1 MSKKSI
7 LVTFVS
13 TIVVVVGVGLLSYFM
28 FTNQP
33 SADIVPP
40 TPPTPPSNAPAVK
53 PPVPP
58 VPRLKGDILDD
69 GIVNALDINSVIV
82 HWKQIAKEYNLVD
95 DTSEKVGTISAL
107 DLGMTIKYWG
117 CSEAKGVKDCPYL
130 TAAEAVTGTPTPT
143 CQNAPAPCSS
153 TGKLPAVT
161 GKDDKGCSIWAKCP
175 TATATSTSTDA
186 LPPVPAIPSQTTN

>member
-1 MSKKSI
+1 MSKKAI

-13 TIVVVVGVGLLSYFM
+13 TMVVVVGVGLLSYFM

-40 TPPTPPSNAPAVK
+40 TPPTPPSNAPAAK

-58 VPRLKGDILDD
+58 IPRLKGDILDD

-82 HWKQIAKEYNLVD
+82 HWKQIAQEYNLVD
-95 DTSEKVGTISAL
+95 DASEKVGTISAL

-117 CSEAKGVKDCPYL
+117 CSEAKGEKDCPYL
-130 TAAEAVTGTPTPT
+130 SAADTASPT
-143 CQNAPAPCSS
+143 
-153 TGKLPAVT
+153 
-161 GKDDKGCSIWAKCP
+161 P
-175 TATATSTSTDA
+175 TATATSTEI
-186 LPPVPAIPSQTTN
+186 LPPVPVLPSQTTD

>member
-1 MSKKSI
+1 MSKKAI

-13 TIVVVVGVGLLSYFM
+13 TLVVVVGVGLLSYFM
-28 FTNQP
+28 FSNQP
-33 SADIVPP
+33 TADVVPP
-40 TPPTPPSNAPAVK
+40 VPPTPPSNAPVAK

-95 DTSEKVGTISAL
+95 DSSEKVGLISSL

-117 CSEAKGVKDCPYL
+117 CSEAKGEKDCPYL
-130 TAAEAVTGTPTPT
+130 TSADAVVGSPTPTPT
-143 CQNAPAPCSS
+143 TS
-153 TGKLPAVT
+153 V
-161 GKDDKGCSIWAKCP
+161 
-175 TATATSTSTDA
+175 TATSTSTSTEI
-186 LPPVPAIPSQTTN
+186 LPPVPAVPTQAAN

>member
-1 MSKKSI
+1 MSKKAI

-13 TIVVVVGVGLLSYFM
+13 TFVVVVGVGLLSYFM
-28 FTNQP
+28 FANQP

-40 TPPTPPSNAPAVK
+40 TPPTPPSNLPAVK

-95 DTSEKVGTISAL
+95 DASEKVGTISSL

-117 CSEAKGVKDCPYL
+117 CSEAKGEKDCPYL
-130 TAAEAVTGTPTPT
+130 TSADAIVGTPTPT
-143 CQNAPAPCSS
+143 PTVTTSAS
-153 TGKLPAVT
+153 T
-161 GKDDKGCSIWAKCP
+161 
-175 TATATSTSTDA
+175 TATSTDI
-186 LPPVPAIPSQTTN
+186 LPPVPAIPSQTTE

>member
-1 MSKKSI
+1 MSKKAI

-13 TIVVVVGVGLLSYFM
+13 TMVVVVGVGLLSYFM

-40 TPPTPPSNAPAVK
+40 TPPTPPSNAPVEK

-95 DTSEKVGTISAL
+95 DASEKVGTISAL

-117 CSEAKGVKDCPYL
+117 CSEAKGATDCPYL
-130 TAAEAVTGTPTPT
+130 TATEAVTGTPTPT
-143 CQNAPAPCSS
+143 
-153 TGKLPAVT
+153 
-161 GKDDKGCSIWAKCP
+161 
-175 TATATSTSTDA
+175 ATPTSTDA

>member
-1 MSKKSI
+1 MSKKAI

-13 TIVVVVGVGLLSYFM
+13 TMVVVVGVGLLSYFM

-58 VPRLKGDILDD
+58 VPKLKGDILDD

-95 DTSEKVGTISAL
+95 DASEKVGTISAL

-117 CSEAKGVKDCPYL
+117 CSEAKGEKDCPYL
-130 TAAEAVTGTPTPT
+130 TSADTTSPTPT
-143 CQNAPAPCSS
+143 
-153 TGKLPAVT
+153 
-161 GKDDKGCSIWAKCP
+161 
-175 TATATSTSTDA
+175 ATVTSTSSET